1 MTTRLTTQRRDI
13 IRVGDGCQF
22 TDAMLWRQQPGRD
35 LLVLSPAAAAA
46 VVSASGVAV
55 GVNRVS

>member
-1 MTTRLTTQRRDI
+1 
-13 IRVGDGCQF
+13 
-22 TDAMLWRQQPGRD
+22 MLWRQQPGRD